1 MKKILGT
8 GVAFALLAGTAF
20 AADITVKA
28 PILKAAPA
36 PLWDIAI
43 GGSIASDYNFR
54 GISQSDRGPSPSA
67 YFELQYNA
75 SFGQLY
81 AGVASYGV
89 DLSGDVGLSD
99 PSSEV
104 DLTIGWR
111 NTYGK
116 FSIDI
121 GYQYYWYPN
130 ETFNTDFQE
139 FYVKTAYAVT
149 PNLTFGLNAF
159 YTPDLLNQSLFAGTD
174 VDAVYYSGTVKW
186 VTPWTSGNW
195 GSFISGELGY
205 WDINFVPGFHLVDP
219 SYTYWNAGFALTYK
233 AITIDFRYHDTDHNT
248 ASCGAVL
255 GIPGVVNRASQT
267 YCSEAFIVKVS
278 FDTLLSKVK

>member
-8 GVAFALLAGTAF
+8 GVALALLTGAAV
-20 AADITVKA
+20 AADIPVKA

-36 PLWDIAI
+36 PVWDVAI
-43 GGSIASDYNFR
+43 GGWIGSDYNFR
-54 GISQSDRGPSPSA
+54 GISQSDRSPTGGA
-67 YFELQYNA
+67 YFEVQYNGVV
-75 SFGQLY
+75 GQLY
-81 AGVASYGV
+81 AGVAGSGV

-99 PSSEV
+99 PASEI
-104 DLTIGWR
+104 DFYAGWR
-111 NTYGK
+111 NTWGK
-116 FSIDI
+116 FSLDV
-121 GYQYYWYPN
+121 GYWYYWYPQ

-139 FYVKTAYAVT
+139 VYVKAAYAVT
-149 PNLTFGLNAF
+149 PDLTFGVNLF

-174 VDAVYYSGTVKW
+174 VDALYTSATLKW

-195 GSFISGELGY
+195 GSFISGEVGY

-233 AITIDFRYHDTDHNT
+233 AITIDFRYHDTDHST
-248 ASCGAVL
+248 ASCAAVL
-255 GIPGVVNRASQT
+255 GIPGATNRASQT